1 MRKRL
6 KARRLECGLT
16 QEQVARLTNIGR
28 AHYAMI
34 ETGMRGT
41 VVEKWMRIAE
51 VLEIPASE
59 IIEYALEG
67 KQTIA
72 EDEQL
77 KKEK

>member
-16 QEQVARLTNIGR
+16 QEQVARLANIGR

-34 ETGMRGT
+34 EAGTRGT

-51 VLEIPASE
+51 VLNIPASE

-72 EDEQL
+72 EVEQL